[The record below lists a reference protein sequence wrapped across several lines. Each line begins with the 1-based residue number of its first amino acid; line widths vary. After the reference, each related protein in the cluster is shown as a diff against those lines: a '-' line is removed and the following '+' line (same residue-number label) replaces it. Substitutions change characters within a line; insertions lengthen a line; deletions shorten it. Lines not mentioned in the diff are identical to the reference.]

1 MQLEEGLSTCEVL
14 NSIQK
19 FPNVW
24 KAIFQPSDEFKLNAD
39 KFLGEVVVEYNN
51 SQTLREKEIVTF
63 KLFCNV
69 IICFMMRVRVE
80 LLSTHSTVA
89 ECTVH
94 DFKRNLIGF
103 IVLINLQTV

>member
-24 KAIFQPSDEFKLNAD
+24 KAIFQRSDEFKLNAD
-39 KFLGEVVVEYNN
+39 KFLDEVVVEYNN
-51 SQTLREKEIVTF
+51 SQTLREKEIVTY

-69 IICFMMRVRVE
+69 IMLYDEGKSWTSKYTQYSWMYCLRF
-80 LLSTHSTVA
+80 
-89 ECTVH
+89 
-94 DFKRNLIGF
+94 
-103 IVLINLQTV
+103 

>member
-39 KFLGEVVVEYNN
+39 KFLDEVVVEYNN
-51 SQTLREKEIVTF
+51 SQTLREKEIVTY

-69 IICFMMRVRVE
+69 IMLYDE
-80 LLSTHSTVA
+80 GKS
-89 ECTVH
+89 
-94 DFKRNLIGF
+94 
-103 IVLINLQTV
+103 